1 MLFVEYC
8 IRQHNSPER
17 FQLLY
22 FDESI
27 EKFMSS
33 GKDILIMGDFNID
46 LLKCNSSFIATTF
59 YRPFKVISLL
69 TVIDKPTSSRSTS
82 ATFIDDIFIN
92 NPDKVVACGNFL
104 PT

>member
-1 MLFVEYC
+1 MKEKYVICGIFY
-8 IRQHNSPER
+8 RQHNSPER

-46 LLKCNSSFIATTF
+46 LLKYKSSN
-59 YRPFKVISLL
+59 YRH
-69 TVIDKPTSSRSTS
+69 
-82 ATFIDDIFIN
+82 
-92 NPDKVVACGNFL
+92 NFL
-104 PT
+104 SSLQSYLTPHSN